1 LHTMS
6 QIKNYQHINFVP
18 SQTIAKYAEE
28 GLRLRA
34 QFHRGGTEV
43 GLARAE
49 ELMSRMALSPE
60 TILRMYSF
68 FARHEVD
75 KRGKNFGNPLRPS
88 NGFIA
93 WMLWGGDPA
102 QQWVTSVRLQMKEA
116 DMRG

>member
-1 LHTMS
+1 MKEVS
-6 QIKNYQHINFVP
+6 YASIDFVP
-18 SQTIAKYAEE
+18 PLQVAQYAEE
-28 GLRLRA
+28 GLKLRA
-34 QFHRGGTEV
+34 QFHRGGTDV

-49 ELMSRMALSPE
+49 ELMSRKALSPE

-75 KRGKNFGNPLRPS
+75 KKGKNFSNPEKPS

-102 QQWVTSVRLQMKEA
+102 KEWVTGIRNQMKKA
-116 DMRG
+116 DTRKKPL